1 MDKVDKILEQF
12 TDPLTGSVHGAVF
25 IAIDSS
31 GTAFFGIYVLHLLR
45 SALHHLYVQS
55 DGY

>member
-1 MDKVDKILEQF
+1 MNKVDKILDQF

-31 GTAFFGIYVLHLLR
+31 GNAFFGIYVLCLVRATLR
-45 SALHHLYVQS
+45 LSYLI
-55 DGY
+55 